1 MAAGNE
7 RLLQWL
13 RSAHAMEEQAET
25 MLSAQ
30 AARLENYPELRMR
43 VQRHIEETQAQASRL
58 ESCLKQLGSD
68 TSGLKDLASKFT
80 AAMQGMGGVFAGD
93 EVVKG
98 AMAGYVFEHFE
109 IASYAALIAAA
120 ESAGHPEVAAV
131 CQENLSE
138 EEAMAESLRAQLPG
152 ITQAFLK
159 REEAGGPAKR

>member
-1 MAAGNE
+1 
-7 RLLQWL
+7 
-13 RSAHAMEEQAET
+13 MEEQAET

-30 AARLENYPELRMR
+30 AGRLENYPELRMR
-43 VQRHIEETQAQASRL
+43 IERHIEETRTQASRI

-68 TSGLKDLASKFT
+68 TSGLKDMAGKFT
-80 AAMQGMGGVFAGD
+80 AGMQGVGGVFAGD

-120 ESAGHPEVAAV
+120 EEAGQPEIAAV
-131 CQENLSE
+131 CRENLSE

-152 ITQAFLK
+152 ITRAFLM
-159 REEAGGPAKR
+159 REETGAPAKR